1 MQIRVRFNGGSD
13 PCTCIVPR
21 QPVCECKCSRRG
33 REKERERERRQI
45 FIGEKSMSIPRVDG
59 NIKFHSESERSSR

>member
-33 REKERERERRQI
+33 REKERERESVDRFSSAKNQCRSL
-45 FIGEKSMSIPRVDG
+45 ESMEI
-59 NIKFHSESERSSR
+59 